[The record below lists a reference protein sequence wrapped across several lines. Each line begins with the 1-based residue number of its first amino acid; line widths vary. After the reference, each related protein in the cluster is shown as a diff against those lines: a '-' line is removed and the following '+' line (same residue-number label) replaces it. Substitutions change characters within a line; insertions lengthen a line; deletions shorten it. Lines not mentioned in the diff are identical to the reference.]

1 MRGRMHRPRL
11 FPAGRVWQLLA
22 LVCGSAGT
30 SALSAQGAEEQAVL
44 GAVQAMFDAMKA
56 RDGDALRAS
65 MLAEGYF
72 VAVIESRSQWT
83 ARDDFA
89 ARLADVSRPY
99 YERIWDPEVRID
111 GPVASVWAPYDFYR
125 GLEFSHCGTDAFLL
139 ARTPAGWKVSVVSY
153 TVLQPPT
160 CDRHPEGPP

>member
-44 GAVQAMFDAMKA
+44 GAVQAMFDAMEA

-99 YERIWDPEVRID
+99 YERI
-111 GPVASVWAPYDFYR
+111 
-125 GLEFSHCGTDAFLL
+125 
-139 ARTPAGWKVSVVSY
+139 
-153 TVLQPPT
+153 
-160 CDRHPEGPP
+160 